1 MVLGVSIAT
10 MVWLG
15 FSSIV
20 ASTGVQ
26 KSWPNER
33 AALVDLASATR
44 IEHWVRRRGW
54 LDPGRSVCDWD
65 LVGCNGDG
73 RVKLLTL
80 SFNNLTG
87 TLPETIGMLEML
99 EDLDLE
105 YNKLIGTIPD
115 AVGGMAQLIQLG
127 LGGNQFNGRA

>member
-1 MVLGVSIAT
+1 M
-10 MVWLG
+10 
-15 FSSIV
+15 
-20 ASTGVQ
+20 
-26 KSWPNER
+26 
-33 AALVDLASATR
+33 
-44 IEHWVRRRGW
+44 
-54 LDPGRSVCDWD
+54 CDWD